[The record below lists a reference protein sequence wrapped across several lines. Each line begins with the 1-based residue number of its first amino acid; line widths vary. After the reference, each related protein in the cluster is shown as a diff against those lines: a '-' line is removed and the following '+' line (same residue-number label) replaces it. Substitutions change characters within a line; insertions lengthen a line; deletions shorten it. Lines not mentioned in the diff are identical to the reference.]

1 MNELEKLFN
10 TKKTENGDTAYKST
24 GSKLIDLLFMTEYY
38 QKHLNEVKIGNS
50 DKDKLFAM
58 FIRDAREGLGK
69 RDLGRELMKQA
80 EVEPQNIVFAGRFD
94 DLYHNPT
101 DNNIKFLR
109 DAVYSKNALAQKWC
123 PRLMGKDRKI
133 AKALCKEWGITEK
146 KYRQLIK
153 VCTTE
158 SMLTEKKIDDIEFD
172 KVPSLA
178 MVKYYNRFMKEP
190 RFREYIEQVKKGD
203 KKLNIS
209 TTTVYDIYKN
219 RERIDAQLF
228 FDKIEKIKINCIPVL
243 DTSGSMQDRNDSIG
257 KATAIAHYLAKCS
270 TFAPDYVVSFSSR
283 PQLIHMGY
291 DRKGESRTTYW
302 GNSSIYGAFKYDN
315 TQSKYINEIKS
326 LYTGDCSNTDFAK
339 VMDLLKGL
347 EKTPDYLVVLSDM
360 EFDEGSSMSKTK
372 TMNYFKQKG
381 YKTRIV
387 WWNFNARNTTA
398 PEMDSDGNVFISG
411 YSPFLLKYLEAGFDG
426 NAFLDKLLN
435 EYAKKVSTSD
445 TNSQESV
452 KKVRKTVKNS

>member
-10 TKKTENGDTAYKST
+10 TKKTENGDDAYKST
-24 GSKLIDLLFMTEYY
+24 GSKLLDLLFMTEYY
-38 QKHLNEVKIGNS
+38 QKHLNEVKIGNG
-50 DKDKLFAM
+50 DKEKLFAM
-58 FIRDAREGLGK
+58 FIRDGREGIGR

-80 EVEPQNIVFAGRFD
+80 EVAPEDIVFAGRFD
-94 DLYHNPT
+94 DLFHIPT
-101 DNNIKFLR
+101 EENLQYLR
-109 DAVYSKNALAQKWC
+109 NAVYGKNALAQKWC

-158 SMLTEKKIDDIEFD
+158 SMLTEKKVDDIDFT

-190 RFREYIEQVKKGD
+190 RFRDYIEAVKKGD

-219 RERIDAQLF
+219 RDKIDAQLF
-228 FDKIEKIKINCIPVL
+228 FDKVEKIKINCIPVL
-243 DTSGSMQDRNDSIG
+243 DTSGSMQDNNDSIG

-270 TFAPDYVVSFSSR
+270 TFCKDYVVSFSSH

-291 DRKGESRTTYW
+291 DREGAKVSNYW
-302 GNSSIYGAFKYDN
+302 GNSYSRGAFKYDN
-315 TQSKYINEIKS
+315 RLSKYINEIDS
-326 LYTGDCSNTDFAK
+326 LYTGDCTNTDFGA
-339 VMDLLKGL
+339 VMNLFAGM
-347 EKTPDYLVVLSDM
+347 EEVPDYLVVLSDM
-360 EFDEGSSMSKTK
+360 EFDCGSSMSKTE
-372 TMNYFKQKG
+372 TMNLFKQKG
-381 YKTRIV
+381 FKTRII
-387 WWNFNARNTTA
+387 WWNFNSRNTTA
-398 PEMDSDGNVFISG
+398 PEMDSDGNIFISG

-426 NAFLDKLLN
+426 NAFLDKLLE
-435 EYAKKVSTSD
+435 EYKKKIPSKD
-445 TNSQESV
+445 KKIKKSV
-452 KKVRKTVKNS
+452 KKS

>member
-10 TKKTENGDTAYKST
+10 QKRTENGDVAYRST
-24 GSKLIDLLFMTEYY
+24 GSKLLDLLFMTEYY
-38 QKHLNEVKIGNS
+38 QKHLNEVKIGTA
-50 DKDKLFAM
+50 DKEKLFAM
-58 FIRDAREGLGK
+58 FIRDGREGIGR

-80 EVEPQNIVFAGRFD
+80 EVSPENIVFAGRFD
-94 DLYHNPT
+94 DLWHIPT
-101 DNNIKFLR
+101 EENIQFLR
-109 DAVYSKNALAQKWC
+109 NAVYSKNALAQKWC

-158 SMLTEKKIDDIEFD
+158 SMLTEKRIDDIDFA

-190 RFREYIEQVKKGD
+190 RFREYIDAVKKGD

-219 RERIDAQLF
+219 REKIDAQLF
-228 FDKIEKIKINCIPVL
+228 FDKLEKIKINCVPIL
-243 DTSGSMQDRNDSIG
+243 DTSGSMQDRDDSIG

-270 TFAPDYVVSFSSR
+270 TFCKDYVVSFSST

-291 DRKGESRTTYW
+291 DRKPITQMGKNFW
-302 GNSSIYGAFKYDN
+302 GYLSEREIMCGFKYDN
-315 TQSKYINEIKS
+315 TKSKYINEINS
-326 LYTGDCSNTDFAK
+326 LYTGDCSNTNFGA
-339 VMDLLKGL
+339 VMNLFKDM
-347 EKTPDYLVVLSDM
+347 ENVPDYLVVLSDM
-360 EFDEGSSMSKTK
+360 EFDEGSTMSKTE
-372 TMNYFKQKG
+372 TMKLFKQKG

-387 WWNFNARNTTA
+387 WWNFNSRNTTV
-398 PEMDSDGNVFISG
+398 PEMDSDGNIYISG
-411 YSPFLLKYLEAGFDG
+411 YSPFLLKYLQAGFDG
-426 NAFLDKLLN
+426 NKFLDNLLE
-435 EYAKKVSTSD
+435 EYKKKIPAK
-445 TNSQESV
+445 NL
-452 KKVRKTVKNS
+452 KK